1 MWYTKISVNL
11 ISRNDKIKPS
21 DQNEIEPV
29 RKILHLSPRTAK
41 LAGIPIPLFIA
52 LTFFFGL
59 LSNGKNEKNVFLNVP
74 VELDVVVAPK
84 VNPGF
89 ALLLLAPEPK
99 TNGATATPVLEDV
112 VAGLFSWEKPK
123 D

>member
-41 LAGIPIPLFIA
+41 LAGIPIPLFSRFSRVTR
-52 LTFFFGL
+52 LNSCRTSVRVMHFEHQ
-59 LSNGKNEKNVFLNVP
+59 EKL
-74 VELDVVVAPK
+74 
-84 VNPGF
+84 
-89 ALLLLAPEPK
+89 
-99 TNGATATPVLEDV
+99 
-112 VAGLFSWEKPK
+112 
-123 D
+123 